1 MNLDTLIRDSDPTRH
16 APVARADS
24 IEAGLLFEKIVDIAR
39 RQGPATRSRRRRRR
53 LVIVAPIVASVV
65 AGVVAGTIVL
75 TSKGAVLVPP
85 GKRPPARAAALL
97 DSAAGE
103 AAGQSALPTLGPG
116 QYYYE
121 KTVLFGRCLPYDAG
135 GRINQTTGAP
145 LDPALQNVVYL
156 QSVTV
161 ETWTAADGSGTHHET
176 YSGHFQDPQ
185 DQALWQ
191 ASGAPNDCALPAQPV
206 TTIPPRS
213 AQDPGISMLP
223 SDPTAIATLIAAGR
237 VNDVG
242 QVSPSTG
249 LCPSQAGPSTQV
261 FANGEVCNVAAQFD
275 IVTNLLENPGAP
287 IKLGPVLY
295 QVLAK
300 LPSVKAIGNQTDA
313 IGRTGVAIEDPNSGD
328 VFVIDTSTGTLL
340 ESETIATT
348 QSLASG
354 ETSSGIAPG
363 TVLDTTTYAVF
374 GVTDSIGSVPSNG

>member
-1 MNLDTLIRDSDPTRH
+1 MHLDTLIRDADPTRH

-24 IEAGLLFEKIVDIAR
+24 TEAALLFEKIVDRAQ
-39 RQGPATRSRRRRRR
+39 RQGSATRTHRRKRR
-53 LVIVAPIVASVV
+53 LVIVMPVVASLAAVV
-65 AGVVAGTIVL
+65 AAGAFVL
-75 TSKGAVLVPP
+75 TSKGAVLAPP
-85 GKRPPARAAALL
+85 GKKPPARAAALL

-121 KTVLFGRCLPYDAG
+121 KTVLFGRCLPYDVS
-135 GRINQTTGAP
+135 GRINQTTGSP

-161 ETWTAADGSGTHHET
+161 ETWTAADGSGTHRES

-185 DQALWQ
+185 DQALWA
-191 ASGAPNDCALPAQPV
+191 ASGAPNDCALPAQPD

-213 AQDPGISMLP
+213 AQDPGISVLP
-223 SDPTAIATLIAAGR
+223 SDPAAIASLIAAGR

-242 QVSPSTG
+242 QVSPGTG

-261 FANGEVCNVAAQFD
+261 FANDEVCNVAAQFD

-295 QVLAK
+295 QVMAK
-300 LPSVKAIGNQTDA
+300 LPSVTVLGNQTDA

-340 ESETIATT
+340 ESETIATP

-363 TVLDTTTYAVF
+363 TVLGTTTYAVF
-374 GVTDSIGSVPSNG
+374 GVTDSIGSVPPGG